1 MRVKT
6 NTTIEEI
13 NHSISNLVAQWGV
26 TPEDNE
32 IIFNKIVGLQI
43 KKIRFMRGKTL
54 TRLVMHLE
62 LHFQQIQ
69 KYEGGKNQCS
79 HINLKKIC
87 EYLSVDIS
95 YFTKPIDD
103 ANLILNKKGE
113 SIMSITSTTEMWQ
126 DRRIRAMNRIIKKN
140 KFASEHLI
148 EEYVGVLQSKHKTKQ
163 EYKREMYK

>member
-43 KKIRFMRGKTL
+43 KKI
-54 TRLVMHLE
+54 
-62 LHFQQIQ
+62 
-69 KYEGGKNQCS
+69 
-79 HINLKKIC
+79 C

-103 ANLILNKKGE
+103 ANLILN
-113 SIMSITSTTEMWQ
+113 
-126 DRRIRAMNRIIKKN
+126 NRGKISN
-140 KFASEHLI
+140 VYHFNNRHVA
-148 EEYVGVLQSKHKTKQ
+148 
-163 EYKREMYK
+163 R

>member
-1 MRVKT
+1 MRIKT

-13 NHSISNLVAQWGV
+13 NQSITNLIAQWGV

-32 IIFNKIVGLQI
+32 MIFNKIVGLQI

-54 TRLVMHLE
+54 TRLGNALDVT
-62 LHFQQIQ
+62 FQQIQ
-69 KYEGGKNQCS
+69 KYEAGKNQCS

-103 ANLILNKKGE
+103 ANLILNKTG
-113 SIMSITSTTEMWQ
+113 
-126 DRRIRAMNRIIKKN
+126 RISNVYQFNNRYM
-140 KFASEHLI
+140 A
-148 EEYVGVLQSKHKTKQ
+148 
-163 EYKREMYK
+163 R

>member
-26 TPEDNE
+26 TPQDNE
-32 IIFNKIVGLQI
+32 LIFNKIVGLQI

-54 TRLVMHLE
+54 TRLGNALGVT
-62 LHFQQIQ
+62 FQQIQ
-69 KYEGGKNQCS
+69 KYEAGKNQCS

-103 ANLILNKKGE
+103 ANLILN
-113 SIMSITSTTEMWQ
+113 
-126 DRRIRAMNRIIKKN
+126 NRGKISN
-140 KFASEHLI
+140 VYHFNNRHVA
-148 EEYVGVLQSKHKTKQ
+148 
-163 EYKREMYK
+163 R